1 MKKVLVILFI
11 LLAAGSGCG
20 YTLKTTPPHGLE
32 TIHVETFKNETY
44 EPGLEI
50 DLTNGILSRFLF
62 DGSLRVTGEK
72 EADAVLRGRLTKFV
86 REPLRYTSTEEIEEY
101 RLVLAVALSLW
112 DTRTQTVLW
121 EEKNFVGD
129 TSFFVSG
136 PLAKSEEKARQ
147 EAISRLARRIVDRTV
162 EEWPE

>member
-1 MKKVLVILFI
+1 MKKVPVLLFI
-11 LLAAGSGCG
+11 LLAAGPGCG

-32 TIHVETFKNETY
+32 TVYVETFKNGTY

-62 DGSLRVTGEK
+62 DGTLRVTGKE
-72 EADAVLRGRLTKFV
+72 EADAILRGNLTKFV

-101 RLVLAVALSLW
+101 RLVLTVDLSLW
-112 DTRTQTVLW
+112 DSRTQTVLW

-129 TSFFVSG
+129 TSFFVTG
-136 PLAKSEEKARQ
+136 PLAKSEEKAR
-147 EAISRLARRIVDRTV
+147 EAAIAKLARRIVDRTV